1 MTTMRRTMMSVGVA
15 VALARPA
22 AAQAPTVATVLERA
36 GAYVVEFEQ
45 KLRSIVAEERYIQDW
60 PSLPKGWPLVADRR
74 HRELLSDLLLVKP
87 PSADQWMQFR
97 DVFEV
102 DGAAVRDRSG
112 RLMKL
117 FVEAPPSTDRQIAG
131 ILDESARYNIGNISR
146 TVNTPMV
153 ALTFLEPRLQSHFR
167 FVVSKDRTPIVAKDS
182 VPAPA
187 KAWVIRYQE
196 GPASTIIRTQNLEDL
211 PSHGRFWVDPETGRV
226 LMTELVAEDRTVR
239 ATIDVSYRL
248 DPLLGMLVPADMRE
262 RYEGRRNGSRIE
274 GRATYGRFRQFQVN
288 TDETF
293 LIKK

>member
-1 MTTMRRTMMSVGVA
+1 MTRMGRTMMSVGVA
-15 VALARPA
+15 IALAQPA
-22 AAQAPTVATVLERA
+22 AAEAPTLATVLERA

-60 PSLPKGWPLVADRR
+60 RSLPRGWPLVADRR
-74 HRELLSDLLLVKP
+74 HRELVSDLLLVKP

-102 DGAAVRDRSG
+102 DGASVRDRSD

-167 FVVSKDRTPIVAKDS
+167 FFVSKDRTPIVAKDS
-182 VPAPA
+182 VAVPAD
-187 KAWVIRYQE
+187 AWVIRYQE
-196 GPASTIIRTQNLEDL
+196 GPASTIIRTRNLEDL
-211 PSHGRFWVDPETGRV
+211 PSHGRFWIDPGTGRV
-226 LMTELVAEDRTVR
+226 LMTELVAEDGTVR